1 MKGNS
6 LAAAVFL
13 ANVLGATAP
22 VAAQTPINVSY
33 QVTIHGIPLQI
44 ADDKNWWT
52 EIGLKPGD
60 MTSFAAGAQQ
70 IAAVASKSWD
80 VGLMGGPPALLGAS
94 RFNVQTVLIL
104 IDDSRANGVVAKG
117 DQAAAILANPV
128 AALKGREYLVPAN
141 STADYAAQSCFRKW
155 GLQPGDVKAVNIAP
169 GALVDAFKSSN
180 VPIGAIWAPHF
191 LRMETQ
197 AGGKLV
203 CTGQDGGATVT
214 ANLVVR
220 DDYLKSNM
228 DTVARF
234 TALYLRAL
242 DFMKKN
248 KAETLVAMKKFYD
261 KGGVVLSPSEMDAE
275 YTSRDYFDLA
285 QQVALFDRSKGPSKL
300 DDIHNRLAEFFKAAG
315 TIPAVLDP
323 KTYVNPDV
331 LAYIEKDAKLKAFAE
346 GK

>member
-1 MKGNS
+1 MKAS
-6 LAAAVFL
+6 LLRLAVIL
-13 ANVLGATAP
+13 TGVLGAAVP
-22 VAAQTPINVSY
+22 AVAQTAINVSFQY
-33 QVTIHGIPLQI
+33 TIHGIPLQI
-44 ADDKNWWT
+44 ADDKNWWAQ
-52 EIGLKPGD
+52 IGLKPGD
-60 MTSFAAGAQQ
+60 MTSFVAGAQQ
-70 IAAVASKSWD
+70 VAAVASKSWD

-94 RFNVQTVLIL
+94 RFNLQTVLIL
-104 IDDSRANGVVAKG
+104 VDDSRANGVVAKG
-117 DQAAAILANPV
+117 DQAAAIVSNPV
-128 AALKGREYLVPAN
+128 AALKGKQYLVPAN
-141 STADYAAQSCFRKW
+141 STSDYAAQSCFRKW

-169 GALVDAFKSSN
+169 GAIVDAFKSSD
-180 VPIGAIWAPHF
+180 VPLAAIWAPHF

-203 CTGQDGGATVT
+203 CTGKDGGAIVT

-228 DTVARF
+228 ETVARF
-234 TALYLRAL
+234 TAMYLRAL

-248 KAETLVAMKKFYD
+248 KAETLVEMKRFYD

-275 YTSRDYFDLA
+275 YTTRDYFDLA
-285 QQVALFDRSKGPSKL
+285 QQVALFDRSKGASQL

-331 LAYIEKDAKLKAFAE
+331 LAYIEKDPKLKAFAE